1 MYFETKNLA
10 VGYGGKALIS
20 DINLSVEKGK
30 ILTLIGPNGA
40 GKSTILK
47 TITRHLEQIAGVVAI
62 ENSNIFKWSSKELAK
77 RLSVMLAER
86 IDPELMTC
94 RQVVAMGRYPYTN
107 HFGMLTP
114 EDKAVVDESLAM
126 VRALDLGERPFSD
139 ISDGQRQRIMLAR
152 AICQQPEII
161 VLDEPTSYLD
171 IRHKIELLDILRRMA
186 AEKNVA
192 VVMSLHELDLA
203 AKVSDQ
209 IICVKGDHIELF
221 GTPEQVFTD
230 ERINR
235 LYELESGSFNT
246 LLGSVELTAPHG
258 EAKTFVLA
266 GAGKGIPLFRVLQKK
281 KEAFSCGILFENDV
295 DYQVAKVLAAQTVSA
310 EAFSIISDQQIAQAK
325 VCIDRSQRVIDART
339 PIGQQNSCYHQL
351 LNYAKSQDKEIISGE
366 ELLNKMAQ
374 ESVGM

>member
-1 MYFETKNLA
+1 MYFETKDLV
-10 VGYGGKALIS
+10 VGYNGKALIS
-20 DINLSVEKGK
+20 GINLSVEKGK

-47 TITRHLEQIAGVVAI
+47 TITRHLEQIAGVVSI
-62 ENSNIFKWSSKELAK
+62 ENSNVLKWSNKELAK
-77 RLSVMLAER
+77 RLSVMLTER

-114 EDKAVVDESLAM
+114 EDNAVVDEALTM
-126 VRALDLGERPFSD
+126 VRAMDLSERPFSD

-186 AEKNVA
+186 ADKNVA

-209 IICVKGDHIELF
+209 IICVKGEHIALF
-221 GTPEQVFTD
+221 GTPEQVFTN
-230 ERINR
+230 ERIAE

-246 LLGSVELTAPHG
+246 LLGSVELTAPAG

-266 GAGKGIPLFRVLQKK
+266 GDGKGISVFRVLQKK
-281 KEAFSCGILFENDV
+281 KEAFYCGILFENDV
-295 DYQVAKVLAAQTVSA
+295 DYQVASVLAAEVVSV
-310 EAFSIISDQQIAQAK
+310 EAFTSITQKDIDLAK
-325 VCIDRSQRVIDART
+325 SYIDKSERIIDAET
-339 PIGQQNSCYHQL
+339 PIRKQNICYREL
-351 LNYAKSQDKEIISGE
+351 LEYAEKQGKEILKGE
-366 ELLNKMAQ
+366 ELLEKIAK
-374 ESVGM
+374 ESISF

>member
-47 TITRHLEQIAGVVAI
+47 TITRHLEQVAGVVAI

-77 RLSVMLAER
+77 RLSVMLTER

-114 EDKAVVDESLAM
+114 EDKAVVDESLTM

-152 AICQQPEII
+152 AICQQPKII

-230 ERINR
+230 ERINH

-246 LLGSVELTAPHG
+246 LLGSVELTAPRG
-258 EAKTFVLA
+258 EAKTFILA

-295 DYQVAKVLAAQTVSA
+295 DYQVAKVLAAQTVSV
-310 EAFSIISDQQIAQAK
+310 EAFSVISDQQIAQAK
-325 VCIDRSQRVIDART
+325 ACIDRSQRVIDAGT

-351 LNYAKSQDKEIISGE
+351 LNYAKSRGKEIISGE

>member
-77 RLSVMLAER
+77 RLSVMLTER

-114 EDKAVVDESLAM
+114 EDKAVVDESLTM

-152 AICQQPEII
+152 AICQQPKII

-186 AEKNVA
+186 TEKNVA

-230 ERINR
+230 ERINH

-246 LLGSVELTAPHG
+246 LLGSVELTAPRG
-258 EAKTFVLA
+258 EAKTFILA

-295 DYQVAKVLAAQTVSA
+295 DYQVAKVLAAQTVSV

-325 VCIDRSQRVIDART
+325 ACIDRSQRVIDAGT

-351 LNYAKSQDKEIISGE
+351 LNYAKSQGKEIISGE